1 MMEEYYVI
9 YYSQTGNTK
18 EMAEAVGAGITEAG
32 KAAKVI
38 EVAQARVDMI
48 KDAESFALGCPAMGA
63 ENLEESEMDPF
74 VTELESF
81 AGGKKIVL
89 FGSYGWG
96 GGEWMRDWEKRMQDA
111 GAQIIGGEG
120 VICNE
125 TPDDDTLARCR
136 ELGKQLV
143 QA

>member
-1 MMEEYYVI
+1 MEEYYVI

-81 AGGKKIVL
+81 AAGKKIVL

-111 GAQIIGGEG
+111 GAQIVGGEG